1 MFPSTGEQSAAH
13 GARNGLGGIDP
24 RLLNAVPHGVC
35 IIDGTERIVF
45 ANQTLLSQIGCDRD
59 RLTGRP
65 LVELVAT
72 DWHDEFAAWLTSA
85 RGHAGETTFPGVPVV
100 RCHGETFFAD
110 ISLGRALE
118 GIESLRVVS
127 IADITARHTA
137 EQGER
142 QRQRLFAAHFER
154 TPLAVIEWRPDRSVR
169 SWNPSAERIFGFTFE
184 EVECRDVFP
193 LIVDPSSRS
202 VVDRIWEQLIS
213 NTGGRSSINT
223 NITKDGRLIQ
233 CRWHNT
239 TLLDDAGRV
248 IGVASL
254 AEDITEH
261 VRAQR
266 EISQARARLER
277 VIHKIPVIV
286 WAFDENLVP
295 VLWNDHAER
304 VTGFS
309 ADRIIGNPA
318 VLELIYPD
326 PKVRAECVRNWAE
339 LDFGDYDDV
348 ERSVTC
354 ADGSVRRIMWSNI
367 AARCP
372 VPGWRA
378 WGVGVDVTDRHE
390 AFEALRESERRFRN
404 IIQNVDLA
412 GVIIDN
418 NGRVLFANDFFLAL
432 IGADEDEIVGNP
444 WRSAFQAGPERNG
457 THPDPGPVFDFSGFR
472 PRVEGRIQTRAGGV
486 RTIMW
491 TQSLLHDTAGEV
503 IGACA
508 LGMDVTDHRRI
519 ETELASHRQ
528 HLERL
533 VEQKTHALS
542 DSLRRLEDS
551 ERLASLGRLA
561 AGLGHD
567 LGNMLLPVR
576 CHLDTLRDAD
586 LAPDERDAL
595 AAVRT
600 GIEFLD
606 HLGEGLALLSGDH
619 SIQAVSS
626 KSQRFS
632 LFDWWHEVLPLLR
645 EVVPQGIRLHSRFEA
660 PLPDV
665 RVPKHLLTRAAMN
678 LLINAVEAITKA
690 GYTDAWIE
698 IHCQRGDVPDTVRL
712 ECHDSGPGMTPDVM
726 RRALEPF
733 YTTKT
738 RGLST
743 GMGLSIVDGFA
754 RLVGGRF
761 ELSSPPG
768 AGVVATL
775 ELPAERAEMS
785 DFASAPVVAVEIND
799 PRISTLC
806 VQLLEAMGCMIIDG
820 KQGTEADFTVSAW
833 EECTAQ
839 TSGQSSPPWRSGRRV
854 LIDPAEGLIG
864 IRRALSD
871 ALHNLERYHDGTTRS
886 RREQDDPPVLR
897 G

>member
-1 MFPSTGEQSAAH
+1 MFPSTGEQPAAH
-13 GARNGLGGIDP
+13 GTRNGWGGIDP

-35 IIDGTERIVF
+35 IIDGAGRIVF
-45 ANQTLLSQIGCDRD
+45 ANSTLMSQIGCDSD
-59 RLTGRP
+59 RLTGREIA
-65 LVELVAT
+65 ELVAE
-72 DWHDEFAAWLTSA
+72 DWRTEFAAWLA
-85 RGHAGETTFPGVPVV
+85 CAHANNAESTFPAVPVR
-100 RCHGETFFAD
+100 RCHGETFYAD
-110 ISLGRALE
+110 ISLGRPLE
-118 GIESLRVVS
+118 GVGAFRVVS
-127 IADITARHTA
+127 VADISARHAA
-137 EQGER
+137 EQSER

-169 SWNPSAERIFGFTFE
+169 SWNPSAERIFGYTFE
-184 EVECRDVFP
+184 EVESQDVFP
-193 LIVDPSSRS
+193 LIVDPSSRP

-223 NITKDGRLIQ
+223 NITKDGRIIQ

-326 PKVRAECVRNWAE
+326 PKVRAECVRGWAE

-354 ADGSVRRIMWSNI
+354 ADGSVRRILWSNI

-378 WGVGVDVTDRHE
+378 WGIGVDVTDRHE

-404 IIQNVDLA
+404 IVQNVDLA
-412 GVIIDN
+412 GVIVDDDGHI
-418 NGRVLFANDFFLAL
+418 LFANDFLLAL
-432 IGADEDEIVGNP
+432 IGAEPDEIIGKD
-444 WRSAFQAGPERNG
+444 WRSAFPSVPGVAM
-457 THPDPGPVFDFSGFR
+457 PDPGPVFDFADFR
-472 PRVEGRIQTRAGGV
+472 TRVEGRLLTRAGQV

-491 TQSLLHDTAGEV
+491 TQSLLHDTTGAV

-519 ETELASHRQ
+519 ETELASHRE

-533 VEQKTHALS
+533 VEQKSHALS

-551 ERLASLGRLA
+551 ERLAGLGRLA

-586 LAPDERDAL
+586 LAPDQRDAL
-595 AAVRT
+595 AAVWT

-606 HLGEGLALLSGDH
+606 HLGEGLALLSGEPGV
-619 SIQAVSS
+619 QAVTSR
-626 KSQRFS
+626 SQRFS

-645 EVVPQGIRLHSRFEA
+645 EVVPQGVRLHSRFEA
-660 PLPDV
+660 PLPDI

-678 LLINAVEAITKA
+678 LLINAVEAITRA
-690 GYTDAWIE
+690 GNADGWIE
-698 IHCQRGDVPDTVRL
+698 IHCRSGEAPDTVHL
-712 ECHDSGPGMTPDVM
+712 ECHDSGPGMTPEVM

-733 YTTKT
+733 YTTKS

-761 ELSSPPG
+761 ELASPPG
-768 AGVVATL
+768 AGVVAVL
-775 ELPAERAEMS
+775 ELPAERAEVS
-785 DFASAPVVAVEIND
+785 DFAVSPVVSVEIDD

-806 VQLLEAMGCMIIDG
+806 VQLLEALGCIIFDG
-820 KQGTEADFTVSAW
+820 NKGTEADFIVSAW
-833 EECTAQ
+833 EEHAAPTSHRPTAP
-839 TSGQSSPPWRSGRRV
+839 GGAGRRI
-854 LIDPAEGLIG
+854 LIDPAEGLLG
-864 IRRALSD
+864 IRRTLAD
-871 ALHNLERYHDGTTRS
+871 ALHNLERHHDGTTRS